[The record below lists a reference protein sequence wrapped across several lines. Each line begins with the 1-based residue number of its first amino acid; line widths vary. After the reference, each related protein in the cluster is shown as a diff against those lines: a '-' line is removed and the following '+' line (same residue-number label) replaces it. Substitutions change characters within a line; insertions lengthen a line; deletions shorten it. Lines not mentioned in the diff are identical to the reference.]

1 VILGITG
8 DLPYNRRFG
17 FDNCI
22 HGYSDMRIIEK
33 LLLAAA
39 IAFSMVG
46 ANAQDSGQKTLVVY
60 GASGPIGGNIV
71 SEALDRGHR
80 VIGVSRDP
88 SKFSIQNENFA
99 GVQGDITDRASVEET
114 TRDVDAVVVALSGNA
129 AGNAPEQSTHAIA
142 AATLVAALTDVEG
155 APRVIQVGGATT
167 MFETEEGILANLP
180 FPAEEGTPAYGMF
193 LGHLVALTTY
203 RDSDIDW
210 TVVTP
215 PLHIIGWKEGDNT
228 RTGTYRIET
237 DKLVED
243 ADGENSIS
251 MADLSVA
258 VVDEAEKG
266 DHVRKRFTV
275 GY

>member
-1 VILGITG
+1 
-8 DLPYNRRFG
+8 
-17 FDNCI
+17 
-22 HGYSDMRIIEK
+22 MRIIYK
-33 LLLAAA
+33 LLLVVA
-39 IAFSMVG
+39 IAFSVGG
-46 ANAQDSGQKTLVVY
+46 ANAKEPGQQTLVVY
-60 GASGPIGGNIV
+60 GASGAIGGNIV
-71 SEALDRGHR
+71 SEALNRGHR

-88 SKFSIQNENFA
+88 SKFTIRNENFA
-99 GVQGDITDRASVEET
+99 GVQGDVTDRASVEET
-114 TRDVDAVVVALSGNA
+114 IKDVDAVIVALSGNT
-129 AGNAPEQSTHAIA
+129 AGNSPERSTHAMA
-142 AATLVAALTDVEG
+142 AATLVAALTDVED

-167 MFETEEGILANLP
+167 MFETKEAILANLP

-215 PLHIIGWKEGDNT
+215 PMAILGWRDGDNT
-228 RTGTYRIET
+228 RTGDYRIET
-237 DKLVED
+237 DKLVMRG
-243 ADGENSIS
+243 DGKNSIS

-266 DHVRKRFTV
+266 DYVRKRFTV